1 MERKSKLPLYLA
13 IIVFL
18 LLTILGCIYYY
29 MLKFSAIS
37 LDALDEASRSIEI
50 NIKKEALIAKSELQ
64 AKEEQI
70 KRLESQNLALQK
82 EQNIVP
88 KLHYSIKP
96 KEKLIAHCVDMKMGK
111 WNIPTHCMNELSKN
125 AFEILKQDGR
135 IVAFEV
141 SGIVDNH
148 PYAGRSPELKQ
159 EGLAS
164 FRAREVIHFV
174 NEQMPDVVAFEG
186 LSKQEA
192 EQRGF
197 VVRAYYVE

>member
-1 MERKSKLPLYLA
+1 MERKSKLPLCLA
-13 IIVFL
+13 MIVFL
-18 LLTILGCIYYY
+18 LLIILGCTYYY

-37 LDALDEASRSIEI
+37 LDALDEASKSIEI
-50 NIKKEALIAKSELQ
+50 NIKKEALIAKSELH

-70 KRLESQNLALQK
+70 RRLESQNLALQR

-96 KEKLIAHCVDMKMGK
+96 KEKLIAHCVDMKMGR
-111 WNIPTHCMNELSKN
+111 WNIPAHCMNELSKN
-125 AFEILKQDGR
+125 ALEILKQDGR

-141 SGIVDNH
+141 SGIVDNR

-164 FRAREVIHFV
+164 FRAREVMHFV